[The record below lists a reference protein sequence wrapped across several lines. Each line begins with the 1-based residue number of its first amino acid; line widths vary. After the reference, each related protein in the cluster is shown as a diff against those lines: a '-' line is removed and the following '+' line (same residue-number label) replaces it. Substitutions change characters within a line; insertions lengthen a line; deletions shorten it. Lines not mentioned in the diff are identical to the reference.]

1 MNFSKQIFGYNIK
14 QVNSHLERM
23 ENAKNIL
30 EQNVKYLSER
40 CELLEK
46 QLAKRTKQDTDNKTW
61 QISKEVVSPI
71 KKTLSAFEENE
82 RID

>member
-1 MNFSKQIFGYNIK
+1 MQFSKQIFGYNIK
-14 QVNSHLERM
+14 QVNLHLERM

-46 QLAKRTKQDTDNKTW
+46 QIAKNSKQDTDNKAW
-61 QISKEVVSPI
+61 QISKDVVSPI
-71 KKTLSAFEENE
+71 KKSISAFEENE